1 MKDEWNFG
9 RQRGRGSIFGG
20 GINIFGIWKYL
31 WVQRP
36 RGPGMKAYVLLVSN
50 TSLSGAEFTVRVR
63 KQWLMMILER
73 QVKAMDDF

>member
-1 MKDEWNFG
+1 
-9 RQRGRGSIFGG
+9 
-20 GINIFGIWKYL
+20 
-31 WVQRP
+31 
-36 RGPGMKAYVLLVSN
+36 MKAYVLLVSN